1 MANLKPIEARDCSPL
16 DIEESEQVVQAFK
29 TLSEYFASSSPED
42 KDDDEPILSLRT
54 TFNTEEKKIRD
65 KVVDREIYWSGQ
77 YTGKEMQGYKKCA
90 SLHTPAFR
98 REFLAEDNRGCI

>member
-54 TFNTEEKKIRD
+54 TFNTEEKK
-65 KVVDREIYWSGQ
+65 Y
-77 YTGKEMQGYKKCA
+77 
-90 SLHTPAFR
+90 
-98 REFLAEDNRGCI
+98 